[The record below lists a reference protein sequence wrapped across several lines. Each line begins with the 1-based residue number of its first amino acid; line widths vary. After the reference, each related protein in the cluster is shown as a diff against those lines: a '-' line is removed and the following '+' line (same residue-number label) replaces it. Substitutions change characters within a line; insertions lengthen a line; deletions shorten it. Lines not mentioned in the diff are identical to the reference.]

1 LMGCRFETNRINC
14 ENPNRG
20 LNRSTQILDLTG
32 LAS

>member
-1 LMGCRFETNRINC
+1 MGCRFKTKRIYC

-20 LNRSTQILDLTG
+20 MNQSNQIIDLTG